1 MLKTIEGVYRDG
13 QIHLTEL
20 PNDIS
25 DRSQVL
31 VTFLDQID
39 PIAVLNYFQK
49 SDKTMPVFRFMLCNG
64 WGL

>member
-1 MLKTIEGVYRDG
+1 MLKTIEDVYRDG

-39 PIAVLNYFQK
+39 PIAILNYFQK
-49 SDKTMPVFRFMLCNG
+49 SDKTTPVFRFMSCNG